1 MFETDE
7 VKKEITY
14 AETWCIEDVDLA
26 AQDAEIDISVL
37 DDTDKWEVL
46 KAAMDT
52 AEFYETA
59 LSRDI
64 IIDEIRNTVEERTIN
79 Q

>member
-14 AETWCIEDVDLA
+14 TETWCIEDVDLA
-26 AQDAEIDISVL
+26 AQDNDIDISFL
-37 DDTDKWEVL
+37 DAADKWEVL

-64 IIDEIRNTVEERTIN
+64 IVDEIRVMVEERGLN